1 MNAAIKA
8 SVVLALSVWVVS
20 AIFAVAGLHEA
31 NPLVGIVLFVLFI
44 GLTVGCVFWAL
55 KTTAA
60 ENGYGKQLMSAVV
73 LGLIAGVLIIGFSIL
88 NLTVLFPDYL
98 DEHTTAVVEF
108 LEGANLP
115 EAALQKQVAALEN
128 RTTMGESIKGGI
140 GTFATSLIFGAII
153 AIFKRK
159 K

>member
-8 SVVLALSVWVVS
+8 SVALAVLVWVVS
-20 AIFAVAGLHEA
+20 AIFAVAGLHES
-31 NPLVGIVLFVLFI
+31 NPLVGIVILVVFI

-55 KTTAA
+55 NATAA
-60 ENGYGKQLMSAVV
+60 ENGYGKQLISAVV
-73 LGLIAGVLIIGFSIL
+73 LGLIAGVLIIGFSML

-98 DEHTTAVVEF
+98 DENTTAVVEF

-115 EAALQKQVAALEN
+115 EEVLQKQVAGLEN
-128 RTTMGESIKGGI
+128 RTAMGESIKGGI
-140 GTFATSLIFGAII
+140 GTFVTSLIVGAII